1 MSSLPEPEAYNMRS
15 LRSWLQHP
23 DGGCYGILNKH
34 GLEKTWG
41 DLENEEE
48 PEPLWKQARIV
59 IKALLWAKP
68 PAKSDCDL
76 VVTNPEVK
84 IDGLTKWTVYYLI
97 PFYWSVKRSW
107 QTRGSKVSEVDEE
120 KPPPVQSQRGSL
132 QKSRTRTA
140 HKTLESFS
148 ELSALRFTSG
158 LSTVVACLI
167 PVIAIAVLTQVSGT
181 RDLLLTIT
189 GFAVVFAILLIFLTQ
204 GTTSRT
210 EIFAATAA

>member
-1 MSSLPEPEAYNMRS
+1 MRS

-23 DGGCYGILNKH
+23 EGGDYGIRNKD

-41 DLENEEE
+41 DPTEEEE
-48 PEPLWKQARIV
+48 PEPLWTQARKV
-59 IKALLWAKP
+59 VGALLWATP
-68 PAKSDCDL
+68 PLKSDCDL

-107 QTRGSKVSEVDEE
+107 QARGLKRTDADEE
-120 KPPPVQSQRGSL
+120 KPPSIWSRQGSVN
-132 QKSRTRTA
+132 QPPKKSA

-167 PVIAIAVLTQVSGT
+167 PVIAIAVLTQVSGI